1 MESVKSRDDNS
12 PRHGPRRRDILAGAA
27 ALTAAPVVAAAEPGI
42 DVLARVGPW
51 PVASRLIGYR
61 GRLWLA
67 NSVKGRNH
75 NSADI
80 WSLDPASGAPRYER
94 HLYSQDAGYP
104 LVHDGLLYWP
114 FEDSRFSFGWG
125 MAEVTNGATWRP
137 LVIPTAQ
144 IFHTHS
150 ILSWGG
156 SLVAVTSAWRTGLQI
171 SDDGGRR
178 WRRLHVHLTAKR
190 HLARFH
196 EPTLLRGQLYG
207 YLKDVEGIRL
217 TRFTGKSFQAVPDWP
232 RDLYFFSPTRHRGF
246 LYAVVRAGD
255 GHREIWRTDGTTSA
269 LVGRG
274 LGRRQVMDLK
284 SDGQRLWAISLAKG
298 GGRLWSSA
306 DGAEWRGEGVLS
318 GGEPRSLAI
327 VAGTV
332 YAAGAGDDGRGIVW
346 GPRRRILPE
355 GAPPPAP
362 PIQFAGL
369 RRDVDWAERAAALDD
384 LLARPESYE
393 NHARGA
399 LRGAIFAAVRDGA
412 PAGFFSGRLR
422 APRPAGTVPAFGG
435 QMDMAAADIGA
446 SMLLWAMGLAQRG
459 EVPPALLTRAWDR
472 PANSFQKYFS
482 PQPAAIWAV
491 VAAGQKERAVIEA
504 LVARLG
510 AEGDP
515 AWIRAQVVGALTAL
529 TGERFA
535 HDAGAWH
542 GWWSSARTNAAWD

>member
-1 MESVKSRDDNS
+1 MQGSRRNAGTP
-12 PRHGPRRRDILAGAA
+12 PRHGPRRRDVLAGTA
-27 ALTAAPVVAAAEPGI
+27 ALATAAPALAAEPGI
-42 DVLARVGPW
+42 EVLARVGPW
-51 PVASRLIGYR
+51 PVASRLIGYG
-61 GRLWLA
+61 GRLWFA

-80 WSLDPASGAPRYER
+80 WSLDPAGAAPRYER

-104 LVHDGLLYWP
+104 LIHDGLLYWP

-125 MAEVTNGATWRP
+125 MAEVTDGATWQP
-137 LVIPTAQ
+137 LLIPTAQ

-150 ILSWGG
+150 MLSWGG

-171 SDDGGRR
+171 SDDGGRA
-178 WRRLHVHLTAKR
+178 WRRLHVHSTARR

-217 TRFTGKSFQAVPDWP
+217 ARFTGKGFQAVPGWP
-232 RDLYFFSPTRHRGF
+232 RDLYFFSLTRHRDA

-255 GHREIWRTDGTTSA
+255 GHREIWRTDGTTST

-284 SDGQRLWAISLAKG
+284 SDGQRLWAISLTKG
-298 GGRLWSSA
+298 GGRLWSSV
-306 DGAEWRGEGVLS
+306 DGAEWRGEGMLS
-318 GGEPRSLAI
+318 GGEPRSLGI

-346 GPRRRILPE
+346 GPRRRILSDA
-355 GAPPPAP
+355 APPPAP
-362 PIQFAGL
+362 PIQFAAARG
-369 RRDVDWAERAAALDD
+369 DVDWADRAAKLDA

-399 LRGAIFAAVRDGA
+399 LRRAIFAAVRDGA
-412 PAGFFSGRLR
+412 PAGFFAGRLQAR
-422 APRPAGTVPAFGG
+422 RPAGTVPAFGG
-435 QMDMAAADIGA
+435 QMDVAAADIGA
-446 SMLLWAMGLAQRG
+446 SMLLWAMGLARRG
-459 EVPPALLTRAWDR
+459 EVPTALLGQPWDR
-472 PANSFQKYFS
+472 PANAFEKYFS
-482 PQPAAIWAV
+482 PQPTAIWAV
-491 VAAGQKERAVIEA
+491 AAAGQRERAVVDA
-504 LVARLG
+504 LVARLDV
-510 AEGDP
+510 EGDP
-515 AWIRAQVVGALTAL
+515 AWLRAQVSGALTAL

-535 HDAGAWH
+535 HDGEAWL
-542 GWWSSARTNAAWD
+542 GWWSAARANAAWD